1 MAEHDELSESQ
12 RKLVSAVLDGLRM
25 DSPVPENGQCDVPAY
40 LNAAHM
46 LVSALDGEGEAGA
59 QEALNIFLT
68 ASEQYRKRL
77 FHPVVLLSVLCAP
90 FAELPDET
98 LSLLSESRPDF
109 LEVIDTLVS
118 SFVMLLTVMQE
129 FFFIHGAKIV
139 N

>member
-12 RKLVSAVLDGLRM
+12 RKLASAILDGLRM
-25 DSPVPENGQCDVPAY
+25 DSPVENGQCDIPAY

-46 LVSALDGEGEAGA
+46 LVSALDGEGEPGA

-68 ASEQYRKRL
+68 VSEQYRKQL
-77 FHPVVLLSVLCAP
+77 FHTFILLSVLCAP
-90 FAELPDET
+90 FVELPDET

-118 SFVMLLTVMQE
+118 
-129 FFFIHGAKIV
+129 
-139 N
+139 